1 MAIWARKS
9 AAKMSAGLRAEDG
22 EGERR
27 LLTAGKSG
35 VTGSEGRSRP
45 LVLPPGG
52 GTPGV
57 ASPVPS
63 GGAPPARVLSFCPAT
78 TASGRGGGVTLVRA
92 LSGSAREVKG
102 GAPAVAAQG
111 FCNGAKAP
119 DAAGELG
126 GAIA

>member
-1 MAIWARKS
+1 
-9 AAKMSAGLRAEDG
+9 
-22 EGERR
+22 
-27 LLTAGKSG
+27 
-35 VTGSEGRSRP
+35 
-45 LVLPPGG
+45 
-52 GTPGV
+52 V
-57 ASPVPS
+57 A
-63 GGAPPARVLSFCPAT
+63 
-78 TASGRGGGVTLVRA
+78 LVRA